1 MCIRDSNIKAK
12 ITPREKDKI
21 LFNKVL
27 LFKPSVDQLFL
38 ICHRKLNHLGIKDIN
53 NKNVKIVPIND
64 KASLLKLLKEL
75 AYKRGQFTLSSGQES
90 EHYINCKP
98 VTLSC
103 EGNALLSTL
112 MVKKLDEGSRAVG
125 GLTLGGDPLVVGVAQ
140 RAFYR
145 GGHIDALI
153 VRKNPKD
160 YGTKEVIEG
169 PKPEKGS
176 IVTVLEDVTTT
187 GGSAM
192 KAVNVLRGAGYTVNR
207 VVAIVDRMEDHS
219 IWEHNKIEFVSLFT
233 LQDIIND

>member
-1 MCIRDSNIKAK
+1 MTDP
-12 ITPREKDKI
+12 TY
-21 LFNKVL
+21 
-27 LFKPSVDQLFL
+27 
-38 ICHRKLNHLGIKDIN
+38 
-53 NKNVKIVPIND
+53 

-75 AYKRGQFTLSSGQES
+75 AYKKGNFTLSSGQES

-153 VRKNPKD
+153 VRKNPKG

-219 IWEHNKIEFVSLFT
+219 IWEHNKIDFVSLFT
-233 LQDIIND
+233 LQDIIDE